1 MPTTTSSTD
10 GDLSYRPASYFWPL
24 GLETHLL
31 SRVKGARRKAA
42 LKELID
48 GGRAED
54 VPEFLAKSALS
65 EEERAA
71 IGRIH
76 PMFMGGE
83 YLPDIDGQEVE
94 IARVCIKSTTYD
106 VTSVYARRTKRR
118 IYFRIVDEYDGE
130 TLTGRTTRT
139 SVKPLTLKELLDF
152 LDGAWPAANLLRWND
167 FRDVEEALDFFSAQ
181 SQFYPQIGAVY
192 AERVERAY
200 LELNSGAP
208 QQQLER

>member
-1 MPTTTSSTD
+1 MTTTTSTAD

-54 VPEFLAKSALS
+54 VPDFLAKSALS
-65 EEERAA
+65 EEERTA

-106 VTSVYARRTKRR
+106 VTSVYARRGKHR
-118 IYFRIVDEYDGE
+118 IHYRVVDEYDGD

-152 LDGAWPAANLLRWND
+152 LDRAWPAANLLRWND

-181 SQFYPQIGAVY
+181 SQFYPQIGAAY
-192 AERVERAY
+192 HERVEKAF
-200 LELNSGAP
+200 LALNKHVQ
-208 QQQLER
+208 QQQLEG